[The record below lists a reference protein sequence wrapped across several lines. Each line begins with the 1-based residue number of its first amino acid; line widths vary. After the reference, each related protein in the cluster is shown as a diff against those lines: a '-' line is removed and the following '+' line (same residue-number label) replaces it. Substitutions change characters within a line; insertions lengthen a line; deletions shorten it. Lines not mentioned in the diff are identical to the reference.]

1 MSDLCRTVENIKRVA
16 MAKGITQREIAIA
29 LEVSEIT
36 VSRWFKGTRIPNI
49 VYVEQMEQF
58 LGIYR

>member
-1 MSDLCRTVENIKRVA
+1 MSELCRTVENIKRVA
-16 MAKGITQREIAIA
+16 MANGITQREIAIA

-49 VYVEQMEQF
+49 VYVEKMEQF